1 LDPADK
7 PLWTEMDTARRAF
20 WARNT
25 KALDA
30 ALAAE
35 TEKLRVA
42 AQEQLMLYAAMALVV
57 VGLVIGLGSLTLRT
71 IRHLLRGLTVAMDAL
86 ANRRLETDVPGRDRS
101 DDIGAMARA
110 VEVFKQNAI
119 AMAEI
124 EREQAAQKERAAA
137 DKQAAM
143 RELAR
148 SFEAD
153 VMGVV
158 RAVSAA

>member
-1 LDPADK
+1 MTDGSLIEGGRGDIAFKDGALDPAQYRLLIHGLELQATFGKQLENYASAAVLADVKAFNEGPHGALIAKVRPLLLDINKGAKLDPADK

-71 IRHLLRGLTVAMDAL
+71 IRHL
-86 ANRRLETDVPGRDRS
+86 
-101 DDIGAMARA
+101 
-110 VEVFKQNAI
+110 
-119 AMAEI
+119 
-124 EREQAAQKERAAA
+124 
-137 DKQAAM
+137 
-143 RELAR
+143 
-148 SFEAD
+148 
-153 VMGVV
+153 
-158 RAVSAA
+158 